1 MKGGAV
7 RQDLGFELKVL
18 AFRQH
23 RDAVI
28 AKRAADE
35 DRVAGA
41 GSVSRDVDAF
51 RHDADA
57 GRRDEN
63 AVAFAFLDH
72 LRVTRDDGR
81 ARLAGGSRHAGD
93 DAVEIGQ
100 REPLLQHEGCG
111 EIERARAGHGHVVDR
126 AMDRERADVS
136 AGKEQGRDDMRVGC
150 HDETPCANVEGGLI
164 VALGEVGVA
173 EMAMEEI
180 ADEFGGGPP
189 PAAMDHFD
197 RAAQVSVSLREAG
210 LDDRH
215 AASDG
220 EAWRN
225 RP

>member
-1 MKGGAV
+1 MAGHGRHHIRDEAVKGGAV

-57 GRRDEN
+57 GRGDEN

-81 ARLAGGSRHAGD
+81 ACLAGGSRHAGD
-93 DAVEIGQ
+93 DAVEIGE
-100 REPLLQHEGCG
+100 REPLFQHEGCG
-111 EIERARAGHGHVVDR
+111 EIERARARHGHVVDR
-126 AMDRERADVS
+126 AMDRERADVA
-136 AGKEQGRDDMRVGC
+136 AGKEQRRDDMRVGG
-150 HDETPCANVEGGLI
+150 HDETPCCHVEGGLI

-197 RAAQVSVSLREAG
+197 RAAR
-210 LDDRH
+210 
-215 AASDG
+215 
-220 EAWRN
+220 
-225 RP
+225 